1 MANAT
6 TTKATTKKAAEKEA
20 EVKEEGAKK
29 GGRALPTRAQ
39 LDALPNAIDAGESLK
54 GLLGQKR
61 IFEKSGSTGYN
72 INGKVLIGGLIHT
85 VSCNIVAVGSK
96 HVK

>member
-1 MANAT
+1 MA
-6 TTKATTKKAAEKEA
+6 KAKTTKKNEAAVEEPKEA
-20 EVKEEGAKK
+20 AKK
-29 GGRALPTRAQ
+29 GGRALPTRKQ
-39 LDALPNAIDAGESLK
+39 LDELPNAIDAGDTLK
-54 GLLGQKR
+54 GLLGSKR

-85 VSCNIVAVGSK
+85 VSCNIIAVGSK